1 MILSDLSIRRP
12 VLATVA
18 NLLLIAFGLVAYTRL
33 QVREYPD
40 IEPPIVTIETEYPGA
55 AASVM
60 ERRITQLIED
70 RIAGVE
76 GIENISS
83 ISRDG
88 VSEISVEFSVDR
100 DIEAAANDI
109 RESVSSVLDQ
119 FPEEVKPPEVTKQD
133 ATTEVLMWL
142 NLTSDSMTMVDL
154 ADYADRYL
162 LDRFSTLP
170 GVARVRITG
179 ATRPAMRIWLDR
191 EALAARDLT
200 VLDVE
205 DALRR
210 QNVELPAGAV
220 QSLDRTLTVR
230 LKREFTSEEEF
241 RSLVLKR
248 GENGYLVRL
257 GEVAKVELGAEDSRR
272 LFRGNGVPMVGMGI
286 VKQSRANTL
295 AVARAAKEEVARIK
309 DKNNNVLPQGM
320 SLEMSYDTSV
330 FIEESLAE
338 VFETLAVAVALV
350 VLVIYLF
357 LGSLRA
363 TLVPAV
369 AVPVSA
375 IATCV
380 AMYFLDFSINV
391 LTLLSMV
398 LAIGLV
404 VDDAIVVLE
413 NIHRR
418 IEEGEPPLAAA
429 FRGARQVGFAVIA
442 TTAVLVAVFVPI
454 GFLEGEA
461 GKLFTE
467 FAFTLAIAV
476 SVSGFVALTWCP
488 MLASR
493 ILKSST
499 RSNLLT
505 RLIDRTFQWL
515 RNHYAKLLRRF
526 LRYPAGAFLLV
537 AGLAVLTWWLQRTI
551 PSEFI
556 PTEDRGS
563 FFAIAQ
569 APEGASFGFG
579 LEIFDD
585 IEQRLKYLIDSG
597 EAERVL
603 VRTPRAM
610 GAVSDYN
617 EVIVVV
623 NLAPWGER
631 RPGSVIM
638 DEVRGKLASLRGVRT
653 FAIMR
658 QGLSRGLTKPFQIV
672 VGGPTYEELA
682 QWRDLLIEQARDY
695 PGFVGLDYD
704 YKETKPQLR
713 VAIDRNRAA
722 DLGVSTANIGR
733 TLESLMG
740 SRRVTTYIENGEEYD
755 VLIEGDYE
763 GKRTPTDMTNVRVR
777 SETTGKLIP
786 LSSVASIE
794 EFADS
799 GSLNRYNRMRA
810 ITFDANLAP
819 GYSVSEAVTHFE
831 DLIRQHLPDAATI
844 GYKGE
849 TLKFKETSGNLQFVF
864 LLAIVVVF
872 LVLAA
877 QFESFVH
884 PITIMLTVPIAI
896 GGALLGL
903 LVTGLNQSLY
913 TQIGMIMLVG
923 LAAKNGILIV
933 EFINQLREEGRSY
946 DDAIVEAASLR
957 LRPITMTVLTTL
969 MGTLPLVLSSG
980 AGSETRY
987 VTGVVILSGVGMSAV
1002 FTLFVVPLV
1011 YRAISR
1017 KTQDP
1022 GTAGRR
1028 LEAALAATAANP
1040 KE

>member
-55 AASVM
+55 SSSVM

-76 GIENISS
+76 GIESISS

-88 VSEISVEFSVDR
+88 VSEISVEFAVNR

-109 RESVSSVLDQ
+109 REAVSSVLDQ

-191 EALAARDLT
+191 EALAARELT

-205 DALRR
+205 EALRR

-257 GEVAKVELGAEDSRR
+257 GEVAKIELGAEDSRR

-309 DKNNNVLPQGM
+309 TSKALPQGM
-320 SLEMSYDTSV
+320 GLEMSYDTSV

-338 VFETLAVAVALV
+338 VFETLAVAVILV

-357 LGSLRA
+357 LGSVRA
-363 TLVPAV
+363 TIIPAV

-476 SVSGFVALTWCP
+476 SISGFVALTWCP

-505 RLIDRTFQWL
+505 RMIDGVFQWM
-515 RNHYAKLLRRF
+515 RHQYAKLLRRF

-537 AGLAVLTWWLQRTI
+537 AGLGVLTWWLQRTI

-556 PTEDRGS
+556 PMEDRGS

-569 APEGASFGFG
+569 APEGASFGFS
-579 LEIFDD
+579 LELFDE
-585 IEQRLKYLIDSG
+585 IESRLKYLIDSG

-623 NLAPWGER
+623 NLAPWGQR
-631 RPGSVIM
+631 RPGLVVM

-682 QWRDLLIEQARDY
+682 QWRDLLIDKARAY

-713 VAIDRNRAA
+713 VAVDRNRAA
-722 DLGVSTANIGR
+722 DLGISTANIGR
-733 TLESLMG
+733 TLEALMG
-740 SRRVTTYIENGEEYD
+740 SRRVTTYIDNGEEYD
-755 VLIEGDYE
+755 VLIEGDYD

-777 SETTGKLIP
+777 SETTGRLIP
-786 LSSVASIE
+786 LSSVVSIE

-819 GYSVSEAVTHFE
+819 GFSVSEAVTHFE
-831 DLIRQHLPDAATI
+831 GLIRDHLPDTATI

-864 LLAIVVVF
+864 FLALVVVF

-987 VTGVVILSGVGMSAV
+987 VTGVVILWGVGLSAV

-1022 GTAGRR
+1022 GTAARR
-1028 LEAALAATAANP
+1028 LEAALAASP
-1040 KE
+1040 DGKG